1 MKKLSNVEA
10 ELKRSVAYEKK
21 KHVIDFFIPINI
33 FTNSFSEAPYKIPCS
48 LKKFVGLEVAQTQL
62 VAMKSFRN

>member
-1 MKKLSNVEA
+1 MKKLSNGEA
-10 ELKRSVAYEKK
+10 ELKEALLMKK
-21 KHVIDFFIPINI
+21 KHVIVFFIPINI
-33 FTNSFSEAPYKIPCS
+33 FTNSFSEAPYKVPCS

>member
-1 MKKLSNVEA
+1 MKKLSNGEA
-10 ELKRSVAYEKK
+10 ELKEALLMKK

-33 FTNSFSEAPYKIPCS
+33 LTNSFSEAPYKIPCT
-48 LKKFVGLEVAQTQL
+48 LKKFAGLEVARTQL